1 MNMPGIP
8 TNESDSELSDPPSN
22 TTFSEVEDEIVVG
35 GQNKRAAPKMSNRSP
50 TLDNTA
56 GKGREAAPEES
67 SGSHYPKRKG
77 NFLFDNLSESRLESS
92 HETANQS
99 SPAPPAGT
107 IKFKPSHQSSSGP
120 GVKGVLLGTWRH
132 SSVPDDQK
140 KHAVIGFIDVRG
152 RLRTRIQ
159 PRTKHGDSLAE
170 EYPLP
175 PGPAGTWVTFDRII
189 FSDHLVGLD
198 YFQVKEYTRL
208 RSEVAPEET
217 EEDRVAAEHV
227 AVQEAIRRV
236 EGEYVSENPVDRPAI
251 AQGVHMPKHL
261 RASVHSD
268 NKRRRVSGPFAAS
281 HPAPAEVVPE
291 TAANTT
297 MQKDISALHTYHSIE
312 PLPGT
317 RPTRI
322 LLGYWKPSS
331 EVDPRDRHAVYGIL
345 CQDDVF
351 GVRVVRETRD
361 NRFVDGNF
369 QSGAGSQWIFYEE
382 VEFEPHLQALSKEEI
397 KEYCRVRQHQ
407 LDHGEISSERV
418 ENETKAVY
426 AAQVRAGT
434 TSCKEA
440 DNVTVPTLATSTSPM
455 GVDAV
460 RMSSLRGYGGHE
472 PCQLHRIGQR
482 HTRAALNEDE
492 LRESQSR
499 PKSVGFAGGTHASA
513 HSEIVRVE
521 AAPDRIDGH
530 AIHRQRVAM
539 LLMLLML
546 PQKHLSV

>member
-1 MNMPGIP
+1 MHTTDVPSRLVSRMNMPGIP
-8 TNESDSELSDPPSN
+8 TNASDSELSDPLTN

-35 GQNKRAAPKMSNRSP
+35 GQNKGAAPKMSNRSP
-50 TLDNTA
+50 TLDNTV
-56 GKGREAAPEES
+56 GKVVEEAPEES
-67 SGSHYPKRKG
+67 SGSHYTKRKH
-77 NFLFDNLSESRLESS
+77 NFAFDDLSESRLESS
-92 HETANQS
+92 HETATQS

-175 PGPAGTWVTFDRII
+175 PGPGGTWVTFDRII

-198 YFQVKEYTRL
+198 YFKVKEYTRL

-217 EEDRVAAEHV
+217 EEDRVAAEHA

-236 EGEYVSENPVDRPAI
+236 GGEYVSENPVDRPAI
-251 AQGVHMPKHL
+251 AQGLHMPKHL
-261 RASVHSD
+261 EASVYSD
-268 NKRRRVSGPFAAS
+268 NKRRRFSGPFAAS
-281 HPAPAEVVPE
+281 NPAPPEVVPE
-291 TAANTT
+291 TAADIT
-297 MQKDISALHTYHSIE
+297 MQKYISAFQTHHSID
-312 PLPGT
+312 PLLGT

-331 EVDPRDRHAVYGIL
+331 EVDPKDRHAVYGIL

-361 NRFVDGNF
+361 GRFVDGNF
-369 QSGAGSQWIFYEE
+369 PSGAGSQWVFYEE
-382 VEFEPHLQALSKEEI
+382 VAFEPHLQALSKEEI

-407 LDHGEISSERV
+407 FDHGETSAKRV

-426 AAQVRAGT
+426 EARIRAGT
-434 TSCKEA
+434 MPYRKSRKA
-440 DNVTVPTLATSTSPM
+440 IVPMFAASPL
-455 GVDAV
+455 GDGDKHLNGQ
-460 RMSSLRGYGGHE
+460 SSYGG
-472 PCQLHRIGQR
+472 P
-482 HTRAALNEDE
+482 E
-492 LRESQSR
+492 LRQLRRTELRSIQVS
-499 PKSVGFAGGTHASA
+499 P
-513 HSEIVRVE
+513 
-521 AAPDRIDGH
+521 
-530 AIHRQRVAM
+530 
-539 LLMLLML
+539 
-546 PQKHLSV
+546 